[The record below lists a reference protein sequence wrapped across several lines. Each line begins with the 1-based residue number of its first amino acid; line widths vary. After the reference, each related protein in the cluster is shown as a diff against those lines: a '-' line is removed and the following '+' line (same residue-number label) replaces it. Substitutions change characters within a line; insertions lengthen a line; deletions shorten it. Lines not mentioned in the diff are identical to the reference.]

1 MAKYLS
7 GRSKLTPLTGL
18 SSDRYRYLSVS
29 DSEPNLGDPLVGS
42 SSVIAKPI
50 APGPQYI
57 IVAVEGKP
65 GERYWIPNQGGIIP
79 GSISVFK
86 NTTLIG
92 GLSSTTQLIL
102 TGAAVSA
109 TGYVNPDGSPGVG
122 VTIRI
127 FSPGSQGQ
135 VIFNNNNDFKG
146 ASSLFYDNSTNYVG
160 VGTTT
165 TPPTQELQV
174 NGNLRLTGTIY
185 DYNNLPGNN
194 TNILVKNNFGGLT
207 WVSQST
213 IRAGAGGTITNIQ
226 YHNNAGLVDGAANF
240 VFDYTNSRVG
250 IGSTLPTY
258 LFDVL
263 GYSRFTGQTEIDY
276 LKVGI
281 ATIATLGV
289 TGLTTTRDL
298 SVTGFSTFTNTI
310 DANGGAY
317 IDNIRIGITGDN
329 IIDTSSGNLTLNSA
343 DGTIFV
349 DDNLTV
355 TGITSVGFITAT
367 TGFIGILTAN
377 VLDIIQTNLKNL
389 NVTGIATIA
398 TLGVSGLTTTRY
410 LKVIGITTTDSL
422 EVTNGTLTKNLK
434 VTGIATFEQQVS
446 INTLNVSGVGTFD
459 NIELEGNT
467 VSTTTGNLVLDSAS
481 GITKIDD
488 ALYITDITESGD
500 KDTGSIVTEGG
511 VGIEKNLNVGGQLS
525 IVGVTTLASN
535 GGITTTGGD
544 LYVKG
549 SLYVRDDIS
558 YDELFA
564 RNGTFT
570 GIVSTK
576 YLNVSGVATIATLGV
591 TGLTTTRDLSV
602 AGFSTFTGF
611 IDANGGAYIDNIRI
625 GITNDNTIDTSSGN
639 LTINSTDGT
648 TTISSKLI
656 VSDTATFN
664 STVTLGNDS
673 SDVVNFT
680 SKVATSI
687 LPSTTNLNLGSSANR
702 WDTVY
707 ANTFEGRLSGYA
719 SSIAVSSDSSNLTR
733 YLPFVDVT
741 AGLSTVRT
749 NSALVYNPSTNI
761 LTTTNLT
768 VSGISSLNNLSVSG
782 ITTLGDANTD
792 TVNFNARV
800 GTGITPTTGVHN
812 LGGSSNRWDTVY
824 ANTFDGKVS
833 GYASSIAVSS
843 DSSNL
848 TRYLPFV
855 DVTAGLST
863 VRTNSSLSYNPST
876 NILAASNLAVSGISS
891 LNNLSVSGVTTIGNA
906 FSDTVYIN
914 GAVGTGITPTTNAL
928 SGTDVDGKD
937 LGGTSNYWR
946 KIYAKEF
953 VGAII
958 GNSDTATRLSTPR
971 EIDISGDVTGVGIGT
986 TFDGSRNVNIQT
998 ILSDSGVI
1006 AGTYGSSTTVGIVT
1020 VDSKGR
1026 ITAASNVSINF
1037 GAATVSK
1044 ADAATQLS
1052 PRSSSPYTTI
1062 DTQGSYIHWN
1072 RTVGDGS
1079 TWLINQKG
1087 AGGGGFLFAESTSSA
1102 SNINGGTIGLT
1113 TTLKLDSSGN
1123 ITGYGLLT
1131 IPSIKP
1137 TGIQDTS
1144 GGTGTDTHVLT
1155 ANGSG
1160 GWSWKVVGNISGAS
1174 ASIAVSEDS
1183 SNLTRYLPFV
1193 DTTSGLSTVR
1203 TKSTLVYNPS
1213 GIGSVGIATTN
1224 PKATLDVGIGSVY
1237 VSNGDI
1243 HINGTVF
1250 VFNTRNSTGGFWSNG
1265 GIGGKANFNNYTPGG
1280 SAGFAVKLPSGS
1292 LGSFGTP
1299 SQSNMFDILST
1310 RHDGTRGIT
1319 HINGYLGIGTTT
1331 PTTTLQVAGDVTPS
1345 VTNTYNL
1352 GTDSL
1357 KWGTV
1362 YANTFSGSFT
1372 GTATTSSSVSVSTDS
1387 SNNIRYITFADS
1399 TTGVSTLR
1407 TNSSLVYNPSGIG
1420 SVGIATN
1427 NPKATLDVGSGHLNV
1442 SSGDV
1447 NINGTIYLFNTR
1459 SKGGGFWSNG
1469 GSDGDVDVNNVTP
1482 GGSIGLSVKSL
1493 TGSPGSFGQV
1503 GTGNMIKV
1511 LTGKCDSNDRILVGI
1526 GVTNPTVDLQ
1536 LTPTAFISNQG
1547 TEPLSATVG
1556 AAFTVAQ
1563 FYHKTGGNA
1572 SYLRIK
1578 ATRNTAGSDWTNA
1591 STKLVNVTDFDE
1603 QGYIE
1608 FNPSGASN
1616 AIAFGQGASQNL
1628 IILQNGN
1635 IGIGS
1640 TNPIA
1645 KLAVMGNIRCNRI
1658 APNVSN
1664 SHPCGTDGLLWTAV
1678 WATNGTIQ
1686 TSDQREKTNITSSN
1700 LGLNFIQKLNPVSY
1714 KWIDGGNTSILDED
1728 GNEVGITS
1736 HPGKRTHY
1744 GLLSQEVKTAF
1755 DECGAED
1762 FAGWVLTDLS
1772 NPDSR
1777 QALNY
1782 SQFISPM
1789 IKAIQEQQET
1799 IDQLTTTVNSLLE
1812 RIELLENPL

>member
-1 MAKYLS
+1 
-7 GRSKLTPLTGL
+7 
-18 SSDRYRYLSVS
+18 
-29 DSEPNLGDPLVGS
+29 
-42 SSVIAKPI
+42 
-50 APGPQYI
+50 
-57 IVAVEGKP
+57 
-65 GERYWIPNQGGIIP
+65 
-79 GSISVFK
+79 
-86 NTTLIG
+86 
-92 GLSSTTQLIL
+92 
-102 TGAAVSA
+102 
-109 TGYVNPDGSPGVG
+109 
-122 VTIRI
+122 
-127 FSPGSQGQ
+127 
-135 VIFNNNNDFKG
+135 
-146 ASSLFYDNSTNYVG
+146 
-160 VGTTT
+160 
-165 TPPTQELQV
+165 
-174 NGNLRLTGTIY
+174 
-185 DYNNLPGNN
+185 
-194 TNILVKNNFGGLT
+194 
-207 WVSQST
+207 
-213 IRAGAGGTITNIQ
+213 
-226 YHNNAGLVDGAANF
+226 
-240 VFDYTNSRVG
+240 
-250 IGSTLPTY
+250 
-258 LFDVL
+258 
-263 GYSRFTGQTEIDY
+263 
-276 LKVGI
+276 
-281 ATIATLGV
+281 
-289 TGLTTTRDL
+289 
-298 SVTGFSTFTNTI
+298 
-310 DANGGAY
+310 
-317 IDNIRIGITGDN
+317 
-329 IIDTSSGNLTLNSA
+329 
-343 DGTIFV
+343 
-349 DDNLTV
+349 
-355 TGITSVGFITAT
+355 
-367 TGFIGILTAN
+367 
-377 VLDIIQTNLKNL
+377 
-389 NVTGIATIA
+389 
-398 TLGVSGLTTTRY
+398 

-422 EVTNGTLTKNLK
+422 EVTNGTSTKNLK
-434 VTGIATFEQQVS
+434 VTGIATFDQQVN
-446 INTLNVSGVGTFD
+446 IVNLNVSGVGTFG

-467 VSTTTGNLVLDSAS
+467 VSTTTGNLILDSAS
-481 GITKIDD
+481 GTTRIDD
-488 ALYITDITESGD
+488 TLYINDATESDD
-500 KDTGSIVTEGG
+500 KDSGSIYTEGG
-511 VGIEKNLNVGGQLS
+511 VGIEKNLNVGGQLNILGIS
-525 IVGVTTLASN
+525 TLASN

-549 SLYVRDDIS
+549 SLYVKDDVF

-602 AGFSTFTGF
+602 TGFSTFTGF

-639 LTINSTDGT
+639 LTLNSAGGT

-664 STVTLGNDS
+664 TTVTLGNDT

-687 LPSTTNLNLGSSANR
+687 LPSTTNLNLGGSSNR

-749 NSALVYNPSTNI
+749 NSALAYNPSTNI

-782 ITTLGDANTD
+782 VTTLGDANTD

-800 GTGITPTTGVHN
+800 GTGITPTTGSHN

-824 ANTFDGKVS
+824 ANTFEGRLS

-843 DSSNL
+843 DSTNL

-855 DVTAGLST
+855 DTTSGLST

-876 NILAASNLAVSGISS
+876 NILATSNLAVSGISS

-914 GAVGTGITPTTNAL
+914 GAVGTGITPTTNAT
-928 SGTDVDGKD
+928 SSTDVNGKD

-953 VGAII
+953 VGAIA
-958 GNSDTATRLSTPR
+958 GNADSATRLATPR
-971 EIDISGDVTGVGIGT
+971 NIGITGDLTWSVN
-986 TFDGSRNVNIQT
+986 FDGSGNVSSGGTLAN
-998 ILSDSGVI
+998 SGVTSN
-1006 AGTYGSSTTVGIVT
+1006 TYGSATTVPVFA
-1020 VDSKGR
+1020 VDAKGR
-1026 ITAASNVSINF
+1026 VTSVTNTTINVS
-1037 GAATVSK
+1037 GATVSK

-1072 RTVGDGS
+1072 RNNGDGS

-1087 AGGGGFLFAESTSSA
+1087 GGGGGFLFAESTSSA
-1102 SNINGGTIGLT
+1102 LNVNGGTVGLT

-1123 ITGYGLLT
+1123 ITGFGLLT

-1160 GWSWKVVGNISGAS
+1160 GWSWKVVGNIGGAS
-1174 ASIAVSEDS
+1174 ASIAVSSDS

-1193 DTTSGLSTVR
+1193 DIISGITTVR

-1243 HINGTVF
+1243 HINGTPF
-1250 VFNTRNSTGGFWSNG
+1250 VFNTRNSTGGFWTNG
-1265 GIGGKANFNNYTPGG
+1265 GIDGVGNVNNYTPGG
-1280 SAGFAVKLPSGS
+1280 RTGFAVKLPGGS
-1292 LGSFGTP
+1292 AGSFGAPNGNDMINVLTA
-1299 SQSNMFDILST
+1299 SYNST
-1310 RHDGTRGIT
+1310 LNTGVVGIGTTIPIQTLHVQGSTYISG
-1319 HINGYLGIGTTT
+1319 NLGIGITT

-1352 GTDSL
+1352 GSSTL

-1372 GTATTSSSVSVSTDS
+1372 GTATTSSSVSVSADS
-1387 SNNIRYITFADS
+1387 SNNLRYITFADS

-1427 NPKATLDVGSGHLNV
+1427 NPKATLDVGSGNLRI

-1447 NINGTIYLFNTR
+1447 VVNGTLFLSNTR
-1459 SKGGGFWSNG
+1459 TSGGGFWSNG
-1469 GSDGDVDVNNVTP
+1469 GLDGKVDINNVTP
-1482 GGSIGLSVKSL
+1482 GGVVGLSVKLPGGTPGTIDSPQG
-1493 TGSPGSFGQV
+1493 TGS
-1503 GTGNMIKV
+1503 MYRV
-1511 LTGKCDSNDRILVGI
+1511 LSVAFDNALSVGI
-1526 GVTNPTVDLQ
+1526 VSVQGHILPSITDTYNLGSSDSRWNDFYVNDIIGAAISGADIYSNGVTTTSGPLQTAVLQADGNIVSYRFTSAEAAPNNTYPFYCYGIRVDN
-1536 LTPTAFISNQG
+1536 ID
-1547 TEPLSATVG
+1547 
-1556 AAFTVAQ
+1556 AFTTEARADKITISAQ
-1563 FYHKTGGNA
+1563 NNRDLELYTNTGA
-1572 SYLRIK
+1572 
-1578 ATRNTAGSDWTNA
+1578 
-1591 STKLVNVTDFDE
+1591 
-1603 QGYIE
+1603 
-1608 FNPSGASN
+1608 
-1616 AIAFGQGASQNL
+1616 
-1628 IILQNGN
+1628 IILSPNGTAKMVLN
-1635 IGIGS
+1635 EFGNLGIGT

-1658 APNVSN
+1658 SPNVSD
-1664 SHPCGTDGLLWTAV
+1664 SYSCGADGLLWTAV

-1686 TSDQREKTNITSSN
+1686 PSDQREKTNITPSN

-1714 KWIDGGNTSILDED
+1714 KWIDGGNTSIQDEN
-1728 GNEVGITS
+1728 GNEVGIIS

-1755 DECGAED
+1755 NECGAED
-1762 FAGWVLTDLS
+1762 FAGWVLTDLE
-1772 NPDSR
+1772 NPDSQ

-1799 IDQLTTTVNSLLE
+1799 INQLTTTVTSLLE

>member
-7 GRSKLTPLTGL
+7 GKSKVTPLTGL

-50 APGPQYI
+50 VPGPQYI

-122 VTIRI
+122 VTITI

-281 ATIATLGV
+281 ATISTLGV

-317 IDNIRIGITGDN
+317 IDNIRIGITNDN
-329 IIDTSSGNLTLNSA
+329 TIDTSSGNLTINST
-343 DGTIFV
+343 DGTTFV

-422 EVTNGTLTKNLK
+422 EVTNGTSTKNLK
-434 VTGIATFEQQVS
+434 VTGIATFDQQVN
-446 INTLNVSGVGTFD
+446 IVNLNVSGVGTFD
-459 NIELEGNT
+459 NIKLEGNT
-467 VSTTTGNLVLDSAS
+467 VSTTTGNLILDSAL
-481 GITKIDD
+481 GTTRIDD
-488 ALYITDITESGD
+488 TLYINDATESDD
-500 KDTGSIVTEGG
+500 KDSGSIITEGG
-511 VGIEKNLNVGGQLS
+511 VGIEKNLNVGGQLNIFGIS
-525 IVGVTTLASN
+525 TLASN

-549 SLYVRDDIS
+549 SLYVRDDIF

-602 AGFSTFTGF
+602 TGFSTFTGF

-687 LPSTTNLNLGSSANR
+687 LPSTTNINLGSSANR

-707 ANTFEGRLSGYA
+707 ANTFDGKVSGYA
-719 SSIAVSSDSSNLTR
+719 SSIAVSSDSTNLTR
-733 YLPFVDVT
+733 YLPFVDT
-741 AGLSTVRT
+741 TSGLSTVRT
-749 NSALVYNPSTNI
+749 NSALAYNPSTNI

-782 ITTLGDANTD
+782 VTTLGDANTD

-800 GTGITPTTGVHN
+800 GTGITPTTGSHN

-843 DSSNL
+843 DSTNL

-855 DVTAGLST
+855 DTTSGLST

-876 NILAASNLAVSGISS
+876 NILATSNLVVSGISS
-891 LNNLSVSGVTTIGNA
+891 LNNLSISGVTTIGNA

-914 GAVGTGITPTTNAL
+914 GAVGTGITPSTNAT
-928 SGTDVDGKD
+928 SSTDVNGKD

-953 VGAII
+953 VGTIA
-958 GNSDTATRLSTPR
+958 GNADTANKLATPR
-971 EIDISGDVTGVGIGT
+971 EIDISGDVIGVGIGT
-986 TFDGSRNVNIQT
+986 TFDGSKNVT
-998 ILSDSGVI
+998 IPTELSTTGVV
-1006 AGTYGSSTTVGIVT
+1006 AGTYGSSTQVGIVT
-1020 VDSKGR
+1020 VDAKGR
-1026 ITAASNVSINF
+1026 ITAASNVNINLS
-1037 GAATVSK
+1037 AATVAR
-1044 ADAATQLS
+1044 ADYATRAGLATDIEINGTNQLL
-1052 PRSSSPYTTI
+1052 YQVTNN
-1062 DTQGSYIHWN
+1062 DTGVLSNGSAVSGHLLQFNTGSAPSWVSLSN
-1072 RTVGDGS
+1072 LTVGIARS
-1079 TWLINQKG
+1079 ITV
-1087 AGGGGFLFAESTSSA
+1087 SS
-1102 SNINGGTIGLT
+1102 
-1113 TTLKLDSSGN
+1113 
-1123 ITGYGLLT
+1123 
-1131 IPSIKP
+1131 
-1137 TGIQDTS
+1137 
-1144 GGTGTDTHVLT
+1144 
-1155 ANGSG
+1155 
-1160 GWSWKVVGNISGAS
+1160 
-1174 ASIAVSEDS
+1174 DS
-1183 SNLTRYLPFV
+1183 SNLTRYIPFV
-1193 DTTSGLSTVR
+1193 DAISGITTVRTNSSLTYNPSTNLLTSTNISVTNLNISGITTLGDSVSDTVNFNARVGTGITPNSTYDLGSSTLKWGTVYANTFSGQVIGYASSIAVSSDTSNLTRYLTFVDGTSGLTTVR
-1203 TKSTLVYNPS
+1203 TNSTLAYNPS
-1213 GIGSVGIATTN
+1213 SNVLTSTNISVTGLSSLTNLTVSGITTLGDSVSDTVNFNARVGTGIT
-1224 PKATLDVGIGSVY
+1224 P
-1237 VSNGDI
+1237 NG
-1243 HINGTVF
+1243 NGT
-1250 VFNTRNSTGGFWSNG
+1250 
-1265 GIGGKANFNNYTPGG
+1265 YD
-1280 SAGFAVKLPSGS
+1280 
-1292 LGSFGTP
+1292 LGS
-1299 SQSNMFDILST
+1299 ST
-1310 RHDGTRGIT
+1310 
-1319 HINGYLGIGTTT
+1319 
-1331 PTTTLQVAGDVTPS
+1331 
-1345 VTNTYNL
+1345 
-1352 GTDSL
+1352 L

-1372 GTATTSSSVSVSTDS
+1372 GTATTSSSVAVSTDS
-1387 SNNIRYITFADS
+1387 SNNIRYITFADNN
-1399 TTGVSTLR
+1399 TGVSTLR

-1420 SVGIATN
+1420 SVGIATT
-1427 NPKATLDVGSGHLNV
+1427 NPKATLDIGSGHLNV

-1447 NINGTIYLFNTR
+1447 NINGTIYLYNTR
-1459 SKGGGFWSNG
+1459 SRGGGFWSNG
-1469 GSDGDVDVNNVTP
+1469 GSDGNVDVNNVTS
-1482 GGSIGLSVKSL
+1482 GGSVGLSVKQFGVS
-1493 TGSPGSFGQV
+1493 GGSFGQV
-1503 GTGNMIKV
+1503 NTESMIKV
-1511 LTGKCDSNDRILVGI
+1511 LTAKTNSSAQSLVGI
-1526 GVTNPTVDLQ
+1526 GTTNPTVALE
-1536 LTPTAFISNQG
+1536 LSPLASISNQG
-1547 TEPLSATVG
+1547 TTSILPGTVG

-1563 FYHKTGGNA
+1563 FYHKTGGND

-1591 STKLVNVTDFDE
+1591 STKLVNVTDTDE
-1603 QGYIE
+1603 QAYIE
-1608 FNPSGASN
+1608 FNPNGAQN
-1616 AIAFGQGASQNL
+1616 GMAFGSGTSEWARFLS
-1628 IILQNGN
+1628 NGN
-1635 IGIGS
+1635 LGIGS
-1640 TNPIA
+1640 TNPTV
-1645 KLAVMGNIRCNRI
+1645 KLGINGGIRCNTI
-1658 APNVSN
+1658 LPNI
-1664 SHPCGTDGLLWTAV
+1664 TDSYTLGGSDRLWSAV

-1686 TSDQREKTNITSSN
+1686 TSDQREKTNITPSN

-1714 KWIDGGNTSILDED
+1714 KWIDGGNTSIQDEN
-1728 GNEVGITS
+1728 GNEVGIIS

-1755 DECGAED
+1755 NECGAED
-1762 FAGWVLTDLS
+1762 FAGWVLTDLED
-1772 NPDSR
+1772 PDSQ

-1799 IDQLTTTVNSLLE
+1799 INQLTTTVTSLLE

>member
-7 GRSKLTPLTGL
+7 GRSKVTPLTGL

-50 APGPQYI
+50 VPGPQYI

-317 IDNIRIGITGDN
+317 IDNIRIGIANDN
-329 IIDTSSGNLTLNSA
+329 TIDTSSGNLTLNSA

-422 EVTNGTLTKNLK
+422 EVTNGTSTKNLK
-434 VTGIATFEQQVS
+434 VTGIATFDQQVS

-648 TTISSKLI
+648 PRVFVLIFNIS
-656 VSDTATFN
+656 
-664 STVTLGNDS
+664 
-673 SDVVNFT
+673 
-680 SKVATSI
+680 
-687 LPSTTNLNLGSSANR
+687 
-702 WDTVY
+702 
-707 ANTFEGRLSGYA
+707 
-719 SSIAVSSDSSNLTR
+719 
-733 YLPFVDVT
+733 
-741 AGLSTVRT
+741 
-749 NSALVYNPSTNI
+749 
-761 LTTTNLT
+761 
-768 VSGISSLNNLSVSG
+768 NNL
-782 ITTLGDANTD
+782 
-792 TVNFNARV
+792 
-800 GTGITPTTGVHN
+800 
-812 LGGSSNRWDTVY
+812 
-824 ANTFDGKVS
+824 
-833 GYASSIAVSS
+833 
-843 DSSNL
+843 
-848 TRYLPFV
+848 
-855 DVTAGLST
+855 
-863 VRTNSSLSYNPST
+863 
-876 NILAASNLAVSGISS
+876 
-891 LNNLSVSGVTTIGNA
+891 
-906 FSDTVYIN
+906 
-914 GAVGTGITPTTNAL
+914 
-928 SGTDVDGKD
+928 
-937 LGGTSNYWR
+937 
-946 KIYAKEF
+946 
-953 VGAII
+953 
-958 GNSDTATRLSTPR
+958 
-971 EIDISGDVTGVGIGT
+971 
-986 TFDGSRNVNIQT
+986 
-998 ILSDSGVI
+998 
-1006 AGTYGSSTTVGIVT
+1006 
-1020 VDSKGR
+1020 
-1026 ITAASNVSINF
+1026 
-1037 GAATVSK
+1037 
-1044 ADAATQLS
+1044 
-1052 PRSSSPYTTI
+1052 
-1062 DTQGSYIHWN
+1062 
-1072 RTVGDGS
+1072 
-1079 TWLINQKG
+1079 
-1087 AGGGGFLFAESTSSA
+1087 
-1102 SNINGGTIGLT
+1102 
-1113 TTLKLDSSGN
+1113 
-1123 ITGYGLLT
+1123 
-1131 IPSIKP
+1131 
-1137 TGIQDTS
+1137 
-1144 GGTGTDTHVLT
+1144 
-1155 ANGSG
+1155 
-1160 GWSWKVVGNISGAS
+1160 
-1174 ASIAVSEDS
+1174 
-1183 SNLTRYLPFV
+1183 
-1193 DTTSGLSTVR
+1193 
-1203 TKSTLVYNPS
+1203 
-1213 GIGSVGIATTN
+1213 
-1224 PKATLDVGIGSVY
+1224 
-1237 VSNGDI
+1237 
-1243 HINGTVF
+1243 
-1250 VFNTRNSTGGFWSNG
+1250 
-1265 GIGGKANFNNYTPGG
+1265 
-1280 SAGFAVKLPSGS
+1280 
-1292 LGSFGTP
+1292 
-1299 SQSNMFDILST
+1299 
-1310 RHDGTRGIT
+1310 
-1319 HINGYLGIGTTT
+1319 
-1331 PTTTLQVAGDVTPS
+1331 
-1345 VTNTYNL
+1345 
-1352 GTDSL
+1352 
-1357 KWGTV
+1357 
-1362 YANTFSGSFT
+1362 
-1372 GTATTSSSVSVSTDS
+1372 
-1387 SNNIRYITFADS
+1387 
-1399 TTGVSTLR
+1399 
-1407 TNSSLVYNPSGIG
+1407 
-1420 SVGIATN
+1420 
-1427 NPKATLDVGSGHLNV
+1427 
-1442 SSGDV
+1442 
-1447 NINGTIYLFNTR
+1447 
-1459 SKGGGFWSNG
+1459 
-1469 GSDGDVDVNNVTP
+1469 
-1482 GGSIGLSVKSL
+1482 
-1493 TGSPGSFGQV
+1493 
-1503 GTGNMIKV
+1503 
-1511 LTGKCDSNDRILVGI
+1511 
-1526 GVTNPTVDLQ
+1526 
-1536 LTPTAFISNQG
+1536 
-1547 TEPLSATVG
+1547 
-1556 AAFTVAQ
+1556 
-1563 FYHKTGGNA
+1563 
-1572 SYLRIK
+1572 
-1578 ATRNTAGSDWTNA
+1578 
-1591 STKLVNVTDFDE
+1591 
-1603 QGYIE
+1603 
-1608 FNPSGASN
+1608 
-1616 AIAFGQGASQNL
+1616 
-1628 IILQNGN
+1628 
-1635 IGIGS
+1635 
-1640 TNPIA
+1640 
-1645 KLAVMGNIRCNRI
+1645 
-1658 APNVSN
+1658 
-1664 SHPCGTDGLLWTAV
+1664 
-1678 WATNGTIQ
+1678 
-1686 TSDQREKTNITSSN
+1686 
-1700 LGLNFIQKLNPVSY
+1700 
-1714 KWIDGGNTSILDED
+1714 
-1728 GNEVGITS
+1728 
-1736 HPGKRTHY
+1736 
-1744 GLLSQEVKTAF
+1744 
-1755 DECGAED
+1755 
-1762 FAGWVLTDLS
+1762 
-1772 NPDSR
+1772 
-1777 QALNY
+1777 
-1782 SQFISPM
+1782 
-1789 IKAIQEQQET
+1789 
-1799 IDQLTTTVNSLLE
+1799 
-1812 RIELLENPL
+1812 